1 MIPRP
6 GRAHPSRLRRAALL
20 GLALLAGAPLP
31 ATAQARSGGNGTFY
45 LAAYDKHVYV
55 IDEATL
61 DVRARWPSQIG
72 IPARVALSDDRSLLI
87 VTDVTNRNVE
97 LIERATGRSVDHF
110 TLDQGNTQVRIGSIA
125 LAPDHGWMVLQI
137 QSYTKLRDRFQ
148 IGEPVLVRYDLS
160 THAVTD
166 TIPWPDG
173 PDAASGSTLFS
184 PDGRLLWVLGDDLV
198 ALDAETFAEVD
209 RWALSRP
216 IEPGLGE
223 MFFGFSQSLYE
234 DAGIYTG
241 LFRTSDPVQHRRLMG
256 IARVDLAAKDVD
268 FYTLGPSQPVS
279 FTLAPDGRTAYG
291 LYSDIGRYEFWTF
304 DLQNR
309 RVAQRQEF
317 PGRPRMRLAAS
328 TNGELLY
335 IATAGATID
344 VYDAATYQPLRTV
357 TLDTDMIG
365 WVLVPPED

>member
-1 MIPRP
+1 MSGHAR
-6 GRAHPSRLRRAALL
+6 SAALVLCAAL
-20 GLALLAGAPLP
+20 GFVAPI
-31 ATAQARSGGNGTFY
+31 AAQAPRSGGNGTFY
-45 LAAYDKHVYV
+45 LAGYDRHVYV

-61 DVRARWPSQIG
+61 TVRERWPSQIG
-72 IPARVALSDDRSLLI
+72 IPARVSLSDDRSLLI
-87 VTDVTNRNVE
+87 ITDVTTRNVE

-110 TLDQGNTQVRIGSIA
+110 TLDGGNTQVRIGGVA
-125 LAPDHGWMVLQI
+125 LSPDHSWLALQI

-148 IGEPVLVRYDLS
+148 IGEPVLVRYDLG

-173 PDAASGSTLFS
+173 PDAPGGATIFS
-184 PDGRLLWVLGDDLV
+184 PDGRLLWVFGEDLV
-198 ALDAETFAEVD
+198 ALDTETFREAD

-216 IEPGLGE
+216 LEPGLGQAS
-223 MFFGFSQSLYE
+223 FGLSQSFYE
-234 DAGIYTG
+234 APGIYTG
-241 LFRTSDPVQHRRLMG
+241 LFRTTDPVQHRRLMG

-268 FYTLGPSQPVS
+268 FYTLGPSQPVG
-279 FTLAPDGRTAYG
+279 FTLAPDGRTGYG
-291 LYSDIGRYEFWTF
+291 LYSEIGRYEFWTF
-304 DLQNR
+304 DLANR
-309 RVAQRQEF
+309 RVARRQEF
-317 PGRPRMRLAAS
+317 AGRPRMRLAAS

-344 VYDAATYQPLRTV
+344 VYDAETYQHLRTV